1 MTRGVEGKGRG
12 VGRAD
17 PRHEQG
23 YEYAMSKVMSIKEAV
38 GQFVSDGA
46 VVGLGGQNIGRCA
59 MAAVHEIIRQG
70 KGDLTLVG
78 CNLSIS
84 MDLLV
89 GAGLVRRCES
99 GSGNLERFGTTFCW
113 RRQFESGEIEIE
125 DFSHLG
131 MVSRFLAGEM
141 GLPFMPTKSLLG
153 SDILTRSAPSTIKKY
168 EMIEN
173 PWNPGESVVL
183 LPALNPDVSIVH
195 VQKSDPMGNLII
207 QGFTTHEPELI
218 RSSKHTIVTCEEII
232 DNRQIRA
239 DSERTTI
246 PHIYVSAVV
255 HLPWGAHPTS
265 THRYYDYDGEHISLY
280 QECARAGDK
289 RFDDYLDRFILG
301 CDSFQDYL
309 GKAAGEDRL
318 SALREAMGRMSGTS
332 REAP

>member
-1 MTRGVEGKGRG
+1 MK
-12 VGRAD
+12 
-17 PRHEQG
+17 
-23 YEYAMSKVMSIKEAV
+23 KVMGIREAV
-38 GQFVSDGA
+38 NRFVSNGA

-59 MAAVHEIIRQG
+59 VAAVHEIVRQG
-70 KGDLTLVG
+70 KRNLTLVG

-113 RRQFESGEIEIE
+113 RRKVESGQIEVE

-153 SDILTRSAPSTIKKY
+153 SDILAHSAPSTTKKY
-168 EMIEN
+168 ELIEN

-183 LPALNPDVSIVH
+183 LPALNPDVSIIH
-195 VQKSDPMGNLII
+195 VQKSDAMGNVII
-207 QGFTTHEPELI
+207 EGFTTHEPEMV
-218 RSSKHTIVTCEEII
+218 RSSRHTIVTCEEII
-232 DNRQIRA
+232 DNRQIRS

-255 HLPWGAHPTS
+255 HQPWGAYPTS
-265 THRYYDYDGEHISLY
+265 TYRYYDYDAEHLRFY
-280 QECARAGDK
+280 QECARAGGEQFK
-289 RFDDYLDRFILG
+289 DYLDRFVLG

-309 GKAAGEDRL
+309 NKVAGKDRQL
-318 SALREAMGRMSGTS
+318 ELQEAMWHLCGNKA
-332 REAP
+332 ENA